1 MRYSFAGL
9 AFIAAGS
16 FIFRS
21 RALFAQSGTANGR
34 PKKKI
39 KGDHDLVCVRA
50 APDRGAP
57 PSVDPYSMTVKAIN
71 AMGGMERFVKKG
83 GTVVVKPNIGWDRT
97 PEQAANTNPLVVAAV
112 VELCFKAGAKK
123 VNVFDNPCN
132 DPRRCYDSSG
142 IREAAKSKGANVF
155 FPDLKDTVAAKFSY
169 ESPMEGWPILR
180 AALECDTFIN
190 VPVLKH
196 HGLPGLTL
204 SMKNLMGIC
213 SGNRGLMHDGLGR
226 KIVDLTDFINPELTV
241 IDGIKY
247 LERHGPTGGNTSDV
261 RELNT
266 VIVSTDPTL
275 ADAYASAAAGKD
287 PLFLENVRI
296 AAKRK
301 LGNADIGKADIL
313 VMDPRLV

>member
-16 FIFRS
+16 FVFKAS
-21 RALFAQSGTANGR
+21 ELFARSGAVNGR

-39 KGDHDLVCVRA
+39 KGERDLVCVRA
-50 APDRGAP
+50 SAQDAA
-57 PSVDPYSMTVKAIN
+57 SAADPYSMTVKAIG

-123 VNVFDNPCN
+123 VNVFDNTCN

-142 IREAAKSKGANVF
+142 IREAAKRKGANVF

-196 HGLPGLTL
+196 HGGPGLTL
-204 SMKNLMGIC
+204 SMKNLMGVC

-226 KIVDLTDFINPELTV
+226 KVVDLTDFINPELTV

-247 LERHGPTGGNTSDV
+247 LERHGPTGGSLSDV

-275 ADAYASAAAGKD
+275 ADAYASHAAGKD
-287 PLFLENVRI
+287 PMFLESVRI
-296 AAKRK
+296 AAQRK

-313 VMDPRLV
+313 VLDPRLV